1 MVKGSRKEG
10 TTAWGKGN
18 KMLYELN
25 QQVIEKISALGIS
38 YKANDNISK
47 HLDEI
52 DLKIIKHNVRQ
63 AVRILLEALII
74 ETDDHNTKETHE
86 RVAKMFIEEVFKGR
100 YYPRPKITDFPNAKN
115 LDEIYTIGP
124 ITVRSMCSHH
134 LVPIFGKCWIGVIP
148 SDRVIGLSKFNRI
161 TDWVMSRPQ
170 IQEEAVIQ
178 LADEIEAIIKPKGLA
193 VIVNASHMCMSL
205 RGVKDNDSQMATSVM
220 RGIFIEDTAARTEFL
235 SIIKGQNY

>member
-1 MVKGSRKEG
+1 MTSDLKVYLR
-10 TTAWGKGN
+10 N

-86 RVAKMFIEEVFKGR
+86 RVAKMFIE
-100 YYPRPKITDFPNAKN
+100 
-115 LDEIYTIGP
+115 
-124 ITVRSMCSHH
+124 
-134 LVPIFGKCWIGVIP
+134 
-148 SDRVIGLSKFNRI
+148 
-161 TDWVMSRPQ
+161 
-170 IQEEAVIQ
+170 
-178 LADEIEAIIKPKGLA
+178 
-193 VIVNASHMCMSL
+193 
-205 RGVKDNDSQMATSVM
+205 
-220 RGIFIEDTAARTEFL
+220 
-235 SIIKGQNY
+235 